1 MIRIHNDKGLQQQIE
16 IGSHQLIGDV
26 SPEQGGDG
34 AGPEPHDLFDA
45 ALGTCKAMTL
55 LLYARQRG
63 LPLEGIDVNVE
74 RDDSEEREGNYRL
87 VVELALRGPLDDA
100 QRQQLLRVADKCP
113 IHKLMTSTDI
123 QVETRLA
130 GALA

>member
-1 MIRIHNDKGLQQQIE
+1 MIRVHNSKNLQQVIE
-16 IGSHQLIGDV
+16 ISSHQLVGDV
-26 SPEQGGDG
+26 APELGGEG
-34 AGPEPHDLFDA
+34 AGPDPHDLFDA
-45 ALGTCKAMTL
+45 SLGTCKAMTL

>member
-1 MIRIHNDKGLQQQIE
+1 MIRIHHRKGLQQAIE
-16 IGSHQLIGDV
+16 IGSHQLLGDV
-26 SPEQGGDG
+26 APELGGEG
-34 AGPEPHDLFDA
+34 AGPDPHDLFDA
-45 ALGTCKAMTL
+45 SLGTCKAMTL

-87 VVELALRGPLDDA
+87 VVELALRGQLDDA

>member
-1 MIRIHNDKGLQQQIE
+1 
-16 IGSHQLIGDV
+16 
-26 SPEQGGDG
+26 
-34 AGPEPHDLFDA
+34 
-45 ALGTCKAMTL
+45 MTL

>member
-1 MIRIHNDKGLQQQIE
+1 MIRIHNNKGLQQQIE

-63 LPLEGIDVNVE
+63 LPLEGIDVHVE
-74 RDDSEEREGNYRL
+74 RDDSEERQGNYRL
-87 VVELALRGPLDDA
+87 IVDLALKGPLDET

-130 GALA
+130 GTPA

>member
-1 MIRIHNDKGLQQQIE
+1 MIRIHNSKGLQQQIE
-16 IGSHQLIGDV
+16 IGSHQLLGDV
-26 SPEQGGDG
+26 SREMGGDD
-34 AGPEPHDLFDA
+34 AGPDPHDLFDA

-63 LPLEGIDVNVE
+63 LPLQGIDVNVE
-74 RDDSEEREGNYRL
+74 RDDSEERAGNYRL
-87 VVELALRGPLDDA
+87 IVELSLKGPLNDA
-100 QRQQLLRVADKCP
+100 QRQQLLRIADKCP

-130 GALA
+130 GDPA

>member
-1 MIRIHNDKGLQQQIE
+1 MIRIHNNKDLQQQIE

-63 LPLEGIDVNVE
+63 LPLEGIDVHVE
-74 RDDSEEREGNYRL
+74 RDDSEERQGNYRL
-87 VVELALRGPLDDA
+87 IVDLALKGPLGNVPAFRKQLQSLLADDKA
-100 QRQQLLRVADKCP
+100 R
-113 IHKLMTSTDI
+113 S
-123 QVETRLA
+123 
-130 GALA
+130 ALAKELDLVLDTSAS